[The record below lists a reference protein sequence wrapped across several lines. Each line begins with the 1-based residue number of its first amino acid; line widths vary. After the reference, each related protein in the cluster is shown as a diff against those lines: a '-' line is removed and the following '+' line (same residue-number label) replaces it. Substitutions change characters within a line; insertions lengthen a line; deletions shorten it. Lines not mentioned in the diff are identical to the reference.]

1 MVSGMLEGVI
11 KQMVNNFPGVSADDL
26 IANMKK
32 QPQAGQLFGMMKSV
46 GITEDKL
53 KKMIND
59 EIVNRQKS

>member
-11 KQMVNNFPGVSADDL
+11 KQMVNKFSGISANDL

-46 GITEDKL
+46 GITEDRL

>member
-1 MVSGMLEGVI
+1 MTSGMIEGVV
-11 KQMVNNFPGVSADDL
+11 KRMVDKFPEVGADDL
-26 IANMKK
+26 IASMKK

-59 EIVNRQKS
+59 EIINRQKS